1 MSFRRVLIANRGEIA
16 LRIVRTLREMGIE
29 SIVVYSDVDAHSP
42 HVLAADI
49 AVHLEGRTPSETY
62 LDMERII
69 EIARRYNAD
78 AIHPGYGFLAENPVF
93 SRRVREEGIVF
104 IGPTPEEIER
114 LGDKATAKEIA
125 RRAGVPTAPSSP
137 PLKDTEEIARWV
149 EKIGL
154 PVLLKASAGGG
165 GKGMKKVVS
174 TENLLDTIEMAKR
187 EAMSAFGDDTIIV
200 EKFIFPVRHI
210 EVQVMADTHGNVL
223 TIGERECS
231 LQRRHQKI
239 IEESPSPA
247 LSDEKREEL
256 LQYARR
262 IIEESGYTGAGTVEF
277 MYSNGNFYFLEV
289 NTRIQVEHPVSEMRF
304 GLDLIR
310 MQIEIAEGLPLPE
323 EIPFPTGHS
332 IEARLY
338 AEDPYQNFFPQ
349 TGRVHVLEFPH
360 IPGVRIDYGIAEGNE
375 ITPYYD
381 PMIAKIIAHG
391 PDRESA
397 RRRLIQA
404 LQETLFIGPA
414 NNQHFLIY
422 LLESEEFITG
432 ETYTHSVGDIL
443 GRYVKEDFSIPPEL
457 LRVVSENLRSS
468 PGRRASKDG
477 KRPVNPVERIKPD
490 IYP

>member
-1 MSFRRVLIANRGEIA
+1 MSFKRVLIANRGEIA
-16 LRIVRTLREMGIE
+16 LRIIRTLREMGIE
-29 SIVVYSDVDAHSP
+29 SVAVYSDVDAHSP

-49 AVHLEGRTPSETY
+49 AVHMEGKTPSETY

-69 EIARRYNAD
+69 AIAKRYGVD
-78 AIHPGYGFLAENPVF
+78 AIHPGYGFLAENPRF
-93 SRRVREEGIVF
+93 SRRVREEGMVF
-104 IGPTPEEIER
+104 IGPTPEEIEK

-125 RRAGVPTAPSSP
+125 HRAGVPTAPSSP
-137 PLKDTEEIARWV
+137 PLRDTEEIARWV
-149 EKIGL
+149 ERIGI

-165 GKGMKKVVS
+165 GKGMKKVEHL
-174 TENLLDTIEMAKR
+174 ENLHDTIEMAKR
-187 EAMSAFGDDTIIV
+187 EALSAFGDDTIIV

-210 EVQVMADTHGNVL
+210 EVQIMADTHGNVL

-247 LSDEKREEL
+247 LSDDERHKL

-277 MYSNGNFYFLEV
+277 MYSNGDFFFLEV

-310 MQIEIAEGLPLPE
+310 MQIEVAEGLPLPR
-323 EIPFPTGHS
+323 EIPEPTGHS

-349 TGRVHVLEFPH
+349 TGKVHALDFPH

-391 PDRESA
+391 PDRETA
-397 RRRLIQA
+397 RRRLVQA
-404 LQETLFIGPA
+404 LEETLFIGPA

-422 LLESEEFITG
+422 LLESEEFISG
-432 ETYTHSVGDIL
+432 ETYTHSVGEIL
-443 GRYVKEDFSIPPEL
+443 SRYLQEEFSIPREL
-457 LRVVSENLRSS
+457 LKVVAENLRASS
-468 PGRRASKDG
+468 GRRVSQDG
-477 KRPVNPVERIKPD
+477 RDSVNPTERVKPG